1 MPTVT
6 HLNATKLNIF
16 GIKYVEFSPL
26 YHQVEKIAETM
37 NGLVDWQNVNQQKIW
52 YSTNTLGQLP

>member
-37 NGLVDWQNVNQQKIW
+37 NGLVDWQNVNQQK
-52 YSTNTLGQLP
+52 NLVFN